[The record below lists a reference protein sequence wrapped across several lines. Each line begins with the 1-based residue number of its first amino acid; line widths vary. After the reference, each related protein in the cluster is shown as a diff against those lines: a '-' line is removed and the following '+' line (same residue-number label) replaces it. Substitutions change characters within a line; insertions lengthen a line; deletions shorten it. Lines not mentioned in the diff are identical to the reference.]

1 MLHASKLAALVAV
14 LSATGTFADVVPELP
29 AIPADLSTPVQ
40 TRLAF
45 NGDTGMAVGW
55 NTFKQLSNPKVY
67 YGLSPNKLSLCASS
81 HSSITYPT
89 SRTWSNTIKITGL
102 LPSTTY
108 YYKIDSTNST
118 VSSFKTARVRG
129 DQTPFT
135 AALVID
141 MGVFG
146 PDGLS
151 SRTTSYTNLT
161 VPYPLKPGE
170 HTTIQRLVAMKDQY
184 EFVLHPGDFAYADS
198 WYQEYKLGY
207 INGSLA
213 DGAAMYQGLN
223 EQFFDELSVVSS
235 IKPYM
240 VTAGNHEANCLNGGS
255 GTMTEASFCPIGQT
269 NFTDFTNRF
278 ALMMPGS
285 SSSSRLAKR
294 LGLSGLDDDNAALG
308 EVKRDEMRQALNP
321 RTRRRAHSFADTQ
334 IAARDASRAA
344 RRTAAAAAAV
354 PPFWY
359 SFDYGM
365 AHFLF
370 IDTETDLGNGIV
382 GPDEPNG
389 GQNDNDGPF
398 GSYPNQQVD
407 FIEKDLSSVDREL
420 TPWVVV
426 AGHRPW
432 YAASA
437 LPCPTC
443 QTAFEGLLVKHN
455 VDLGVFGHIHNQ
467 QLIMPIKN
475 NQTDPNGW
483 NNPSAPAYVVNG
495 AAGHLDGLESL
506 YFGYPWLNLTYAND
520 TMYGFSQLVFKDRQ
534 HLEIQFI
541 NSGTGDV
548 AFSQT
553 LFKEHKISL

>member
-1 MLHASKLAALVAV
+1 MLRASKLAALVAV
-14 LSATGTFADVVPELP
+14 LSATGGFADVVPELP

-45 NGDTGMAVGW
+45 NGDTGMTVGW
-55 NTFKQLSNPKVY
+55 NTFEQLSNPKVY
-67 YGLSPNKLSLCASS
+67 YGLSPNKLSLYASS

-89 SRTWSNTIKITGL
+89 SRTWSNTVKITGL

-135 AALVID
+135 AALVVD

-151 SRTTSYTNLT
+151 TRATSYTNQT
-161 VPYPLKPGE
+161 ITYPLKPGE

-198 WYQEYKLGY
+198 WYKEYNLGY
-207 INGSLA
+207 INGSVA

-223 EQFFDELSVVSS
+223 EQFFDELAVVSS

-255 GTMTEASFCPIGQT
+255 GNMTEALFCPVGQT
-269 NFTDFTNRF
+269 NFTEFTNRF

-285 SSSSRLAKR
+285 SSSSKLAKR
-294 LGLSGLDDDNAALG
+294 LGLSGLNDDDDHK
-308 EVKRDEMRQALNP
+308 VVRRDGKKSINP
-321 RTRRRAHSFADTQ
+321 GTGRRAHGFADTQ
-334 IAARDASRAA
+334 LAARDASRAA
-344 RRTAAAAAAV
+344 RRAAAAAAAV

-370 IDTETDLGNGIV
+370 IDTETDLGNGII
-382 GPDEPNG
+382 GPDELNG

-432 YAASA
+432 YVANAF
-437 LPCPTC
+437 PCPAC
-443 QTAFEGLLVKHN
+443 QNAFEGLLVKHG
-455 VDLGVFGHIHNQ
+455 VDLGVFGHTHNQ
-467 QLIMPIKN
+467 QLIMPTKN

-483 NNPSAPAYVVNG
+483 NNPSAPAYIVNG
-495 AAGHLDGLESL
+495 AAGHFEGLETL
-506 YFGYPWLNLTYAND
+506 YLGYPWLNLTYANA
-520 TMYGFSQLVFKDRQ
+520 TAYGFNQLVFKDRQ

-541 NSGTGDV
+541 NSNTGDIE
-548 AFSQT
+548 FSQT
-553 LFKEHKISL
+553 LFKEHNTSL

>member
-1 MLHASKLAALVAV
+1 MLRASNLIALAAL
-14 LSATGTFADVVPELP
+14 LSATGAIADIVPELP
-29 AIPADLSTPVQ
+29 PIPNDLTTPVQ

-45 NGDTGMAVGW
+45 NGDTGMTVGW
-55 NTFKQLSNPKVY
+55 NTFKQLSSPKVY
-67 YGLSPNKLSLCASS
+67 YGSWPDQLWFSASS
-81 HSSITYPT
+81 KSSITYPT
-89 SRTWSNTIKITGL
+89 SRTWANTVKLTGL
-102 LPSTTY
+102 TPSTTY

-118 VSSFKTARVRG
+118 ISSFKTARARG

-151 SRTTSYTNLT
+151 TRTTSYTNQT
-161 VPYPLKPGE
+161 ITFPLKPGE
-170 HTTIQRLVAMKDQY
+170 HTTIQRMLAMKDQY

-198 WYQEYKLGY
+198 WFKEYSLGY
-207 INGSLA
+207 INGSVA
-213 DGAAMYQGLN
+213 DGAAMYEGLN
-223 EQFFDELSVVSS
+223 EQFFAELSAVSS

-255 GTMTEASFCPIGQT
+255 GNMTEASFCPIGQT
-269 NFTDFTNRF
+269 NFTQFTNRF

-285 SSSSRLAKR
+285 SSSSKLAKR
-294 LGLSGLDDDNAALG
+294 LGLSGLNDDDL
-308 EVKRDEMRQALNP
+308 KREDPSIN
-321 RTRRRAHSFADTQ
+321 RRVRDDVSFAKARL
-334 IAARDASRAA
+334 AARDA
-344 RRTAAAAAAV
+344 RRSSPTAAAV

-370 IDTETDLGNGIV
+370 INTETNLGNGII

-398 GSYPNQQVD
+398 GSYMNQQVD
-407 FIEKDLSSVDREL
+407 FIDQDLANVDRDV
-420 TPWVVV
+420 TPWIVV

-432 YAASA
+432 YVANAF
-437 LPCPTC
+437 PCPAC
-443 QTAFEGLLVKHN
+443 QSAFEGLLVKHN
-455 VDLGVFGHIHNQ
+455 VDLGVFGHTHNQ
-467 QLIMPIKN
+467 QLIAPTKN

-495 AAGHLDGLESL
+495 AAGHFEGLEPL
-506 YFGYPWLNLTYAND
+506 FLGYPWLNVTWAND
-520 TMYGFSQLVFKDRQ
+520 TMYGFNQLVFKDRQ

-541 NSGTGDV
+541 NSNTGNIE
-548 AFSQT
+548 FSQT
-553 LFKEHKISL
+553 LFKEHEASK